1 MTNRPEHYLLTPG
14 PLTTSM
20 RVKEAMLTD
29 WGSWDEDF
37 QALTQR
43 MRAGVCKA
51 AGVDDSYTCVPLQ
64 GSGTFAVEAAISTL
78 VGRAGKLLVLVN
90 GAYGE
95 RIVKICTCAGIAYDT
110 LITHETQA
118 ASAEQVDEMLRNDAD
133 ITHVAI
139 VQCETSIGIMN
150 KTEEIAQTVKA
161 HNRRLVIDAMSA
173 FGVLHI
179 DPAKAPYDAII
190 ASANK
195 CLEGVPGAGF
205 VVVKTEALKASK
217 GNCPSLSLDL
227 VDQWEYMEK
236 TAQWRFT
243 PPTHVIAAFIQA
255 LDDYEAEGGATARLA
270 RYTQN
275 KDTLV
280 AEMRAAGFQPL
291 LPDEDLSPIIVTFL
305 APDDGSYDFK
315 AFYQAVKER
324 GFLIYPGKMT
334 QVESFRIGCIGH
346 FDQTVMREAVS
357 AIQGGLRAI
366 GVKDFSAAPLNLP
379 GRENPKS

>member
-37 QALTQR
+37 QGLTRQ

-78 VGRAGKLLVLVN
+78 VGRTGKLLVLVN

-110 LITHETQA
+110 LTTPETQA
-118 ASAEQVDEMLRNDAD
+118 ASAEQVDEMLHNDPN

-161 HNRRLVIDAMSA
+161 HNRRLIIDAMSA
-173 FGVLHI
+173 FGVLQL
-179 DPAKAPYDAII
+179 DPVKVPYNAII

-205 VVVKTEALKASK
+205 VVVKTDALKASK

-236 TAQWRFT
+236 TGQWRFT

-255 LDDYEAEGGATARLA
+255 LDEYEAEGGAKARLA
-270 RYTQN
+270 RYTFN

-280 AEMRAAGFQPL
+280 AEMRAAGFQTL

-305 APDDGSYDFK
+305 APDEDAYEFK

-334 QVESFRIGCIGH
+334 EVESFRIGCIGH
-346 FDQTVMREAVS
+346 FDDTIMRKAVT

-366 GVKDFSAAPLNLP
+366 GVTNFSAGQLNSRA
-379 GRENPKS
+379 G

>member
-20 RVKEAMLTD
+20 PVKEAMLTD

-37 QALTQR
+37 QALTRQ

-78 VGRAGKLLVLVN
+78 VGRTGKLLVLVN

-110 LITHETQA
+110 LTTPETQA
-118 ASAEQVDEMLRNDAD
+118 ASAEQVDEILHNDPN

-161 HNRRLVIDAMSA
+161 HNRRLIIDAMSA
-173 FGVLHI
+173 FGVLQL
-179 DPAKAPYDAII
+179 DPVKVPYDAII

-205 VVVKTEALKASK
+205 VVVKTDALKASK

-236 TAQWRFT
+236 TGQWRFT
-243 PPTHVIAAFIQA
+243 PPTHVISAFIQA
-255 LDDYEAEGGATARLA
+255 LDEYEAEGGAKARLA
-270 RYTQN
+270 RYTLN

-280 AEMRAAGFQPL
+280 AEMRAAGFQTL

-305 APDDGSYDFK
+305 APDEDAYEFK

-334 QVESFRIGCIGH
+334 EVESFRIGCIGH
-346 FDQTVMREAVS
+346 FDHTIMRKAVT

-366 GVKDFSAAPLNLP
+366 GVTNFSAGQLNSRA
-379 GRENPKS
+379 G

>member
-37 QALTQR
+37 QALTRQ

-78 VGRAGKLLVLVN
+78 VGRTGKLLVLIN

-110 LITHETQA
+110 LTTPETQA
-118 ASAEQVDEMLRNDAD
+118 ASAEQVDEILHNDPN

-161 HNRRLVIDAMSA
+161 HNRRLIIDAMSA
-173 FGVLHI
+173 FGVIQL
-179 DPAKAPYDAII
+179 DPVKVPYDAII

-205 VVVKTEALKASK
+205 VVVKTDALKASK

-236 TAQWRFT
+236 TGQWRFT
-243 PPTHVIAAFIQA
+243 PPTHVISAFIQA
-255 LDDYEAEGGATARLA
+255 LDEYEAEGGAKARLA
-270 RYTQN
+270 RYTLN

-280 AEMRAAGFQPL
+280 AEMRAAGFQTL

-305 APDDGSYDFK
+305 APDEDAYEFK

-334 QVESFRIGCIGH
+334 EVESFRIGCIGH
-346 FDQTVMREAVS
+346 FDHTIMREAVT

-366 GVKDFSAAPLNLP
+366 GVTNFSAGQLNSHA
-379 GRENPKS
+379 G